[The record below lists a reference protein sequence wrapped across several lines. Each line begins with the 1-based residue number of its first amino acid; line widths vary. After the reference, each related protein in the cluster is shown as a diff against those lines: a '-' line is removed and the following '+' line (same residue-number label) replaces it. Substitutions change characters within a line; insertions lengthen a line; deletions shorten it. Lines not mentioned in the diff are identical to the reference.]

1 MAAERIIRQGLVAPV
16 AEPPPVPLSA
26 PVVYPDSDG
35 RFLPENRYQARAIVN
50 LRLAFDDHFRPG
62 ANVVVEGDMFIY
74 YREGDPSASV
84 APDLFVVLDHD
95 MGERMVYKLWEEGK
109 VPDLAV
115 EVVSPSSEER
125 DERKKLALY
134 EKLGFGEYFLFQPDR
149 SYPEPRVKGYRLRG
163 GAYERVRPEPGGWY
177 SSPALGVQLRA
188 EGTNLRVRSVR
199 TGKEYAWTEEV
210 GPQFDLLRDRAEAA
224 DRRAEGEV
232 EARREADRRA
242 EEEAEARRA
251 VEVRLQEL
259 EARLRQ
265 AQD

>member
-1 MAAERIIRQGLVAPV
+1 MAAERIIREDLAAPV
-16 AEPPPVPLSA
+16 VEPQTVPLPA

-35 RFLPENRYQARAIVN
+35 HFLPANRFQAHAIVN
-50 LRLAFDDHFRPG
+50 LRIAFDRHFAPV

-84 APDLFVVLDHD
+84 APNLFVVLDHD
-95 MGERMVYKLWEEGK
+95 LGDRVVYKLWEEGR
-109 VPDLAV
+109 VPDFAV

-134 EKLGFGEYFLFQPDR
+134 EKLGFGEYFLFQPDL
-149 SYPEPRVKGYRLRG
+149 SHPEPRLKGYRLRG
-163 GAYERVRPEPGGWY
+163 GAYEPIRPEPGGWY

-188 EGTNLRVRSVR
+188 EGTNLRVRNAR
-199 TGKEYAWTEEV
+199 TGEEYRWCGELRTKFEV
-210 GPQFDLLRDRAEAA
+210 MRDRAEA
-224 DRRAEGEV
+224 
-232 EARREADRRA
+232 
-242 EEEAEARRA
+242 EAEARRA